1 MKKVILLFV
10 VFLVLSFHVIILVPR
25 DLKVFDGI
33 NNHEI
38 KTQLEE
44 SNEFPTLY
52 AIINSNHI
60 LFSDSEVV
68 IKYYSPYYKF
78 KQLQI
83 LLTHTSTLYSLILA
97 IGLILGFSFSRII
110 FVPIY
115 LQSENLR
122 L

>member
-44 SNEFPTLY
+44 SNDFPTLY

>member
-1 MKKVILLFV
+1 MKKVVLLFV